1 MRIFLLFL
9 LFFVTIDIYRR
20 FNASTHL
27 FHCRQLQA
35 PKRLRLM
42 DNEQFRCIFPTHYKN
57 TQRAR
62 QQQQQQ
68 LKCETETESIKGKDR
83 SRNKEREPK
92 TEGKRNY
99 DLASSAHEA
108 KLMQPGDEK
117 LQLAAARSYTHTL
130 AHRHTS
136 TPSLSLTYTTFQC
149 VLNTLT
155 LAVALSLT
163 LSVSFGAQ
171 ANSTK
176 CSDQKQQH
184 CERVA
189 IAFCLPL
196 LLAGRA
202 AHNWAPDAN
211 VTEPQLRLGRSAAA
225 AAAAAVE
232 SSDDASLSARTC
244 DCNCYCM
251 CIIGFNGL
259 TGLLL
264 LLLLLMP
271 VLSCMRRW
279 YSQRAHTLWKI
290 L

>member
-92 TEGKRNY
+92 TEGKRNC

-117 LQLAAARSYTHTL
+117 LQLAAARSYTHT
-130 AHRHTS
+130 HSHTGTQALPRSPSRTRRSSVFS
-136 TPSLSLTYTTFQC
+136 THSLSQWRS
-149 VLNTLT
+149 
-155 LAVALSLT
+155 LSHSL
-163 LSVSFGAQ
+163 SFGAQ

-202 AHNWAPDAN
+202 AHNWAPGAN
-211 VTEPQLRLGRSAAA
+211 VTEPQPRLGRS

-244 DCNCYCM
+244 DCNYCCM
-251 CIIGFNGL
+251 CRIGFNGL
-259 TGLLL
+259 TGLL

-271 VLSCMRRW
+271 VLSCMRRG